1 MVALLTVLGNLVFC
15 SMVGYALA
23 KMDFPGKKALFAVVL
38 VTLMVRASSPSCRC
52 S

>member
-1 MVALLTVLGNLVFC
+1 MSWFTDLNIEQFFVNSLLVASVTVLGNLVFC

-23 KMDFPGKKALFAVVL
+23 KMDFVGK
-38 VTLMVRASSPSCRC
+38 RSCSC